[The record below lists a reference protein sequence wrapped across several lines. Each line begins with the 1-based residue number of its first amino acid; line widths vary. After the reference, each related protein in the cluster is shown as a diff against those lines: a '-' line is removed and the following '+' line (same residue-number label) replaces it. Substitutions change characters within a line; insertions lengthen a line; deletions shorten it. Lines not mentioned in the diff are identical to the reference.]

1 MNALDLITDHPV
13 LTVKRPAGPLNLIVA
28 QANRAVDQL
37 VEADTLSERKFYARH
52 RIFAA
57 TEVLT
62 IVNRTF
68 GHPLAINQLVNRVER
83 KPRRAA
89 EGGGAQV
96 RQRLVLVIVGFV
108 RPSGSDG
115 HDHAPSTCG
124 GPRAAGVPN
133 DAMAGQRPIS
143 HLRH

>member
-28 QANRAVDQL
+28 QANRALDQL
-37 VEADTLSERKFYARH
+37 VEADTLSERKVYARH

-57 TEVLT
+57 MDVLT

-68 GHPLAINQLVNRVER
+68 GYPLALNQLVNRVER

-89 EGGGAQV
+89 EGEG
-96 RQRLVLVIVGFV
+96 RR
-108 RPSGSDG
+108 SD
-115 HDHAPSTCG
+115 ST
-124 GPRAAGVPN
+124 
-133 DAMAGQRPIS
+133 S
-143 HLRH
+143 FW